1 MGVTRPAGARPSA
14 PSKTAEASQSRPGLA
29 ALWMAGAVASFTTLA
44 VAGRAVSVDLTTFEL
59 MFWRSLI
66 GLAILLGFVGLVR
79 PERAFATGRLPLH
92 LARNIAH
99 FAAQNLWFFAI
110 ATTPLAIVFALEFTT
125 PIWGLLLA
133 PLILGERLTRRGLL
147 GAAIGFAGILVVA
160 GPSTVA
166 LSPGLV
172 AAAACA
178 IGFALSITMTKI
190 LTRTEPLLVI
200 LMWLHVMQAIFA
212 AVIVGHDG
220 HIALPAPE
228 RLHWMVLIGI
238 TGLTAH
244 LCLTRALQSA
254 PASLVMPMDFARLPV
269 IAIVAMLVYGE
280 PLDPFVLAGAALI
293 FLGNWVNLR
302 NRAA

>member
-1 MGVTRPAGARPSA
+1 MTAAPRVTSGPPVRPV
-14 PSKTAEASQSRPGLA
+14 TA
-29 ALWMAGAVASFTTLA
+29 ALWMAGAIASFTTLA
-44 VAGRAVSVDLTTFEL
+44 VAGRAVSVDLSTFEL

-66 GLAILLGFVGLVR
+66 GLAILLAFIAVVR
-79 PERAFATGRLPLH
+79 PDRAFATDRLPLH
-92 LARNIAH
+92 LARNVAH

-147 GAAIGFAGILVVA
+147 GAAIGFAGILLVA
-160 GPSTVA
+160 RPSAAT
-166 LSPGLV
+166 LSPGLI

-178 IGFALSITMTKI
+178 IGFALSITATKI

-200 LMWLHVMQAIFA
+200 LVWLHILQAVFA
-212 AVIVGHDG
+212 ALIAGHDG
-220 HIALPAPE
+220 QIALPAPE
-228 RLHWMVLIGI
+228 RMHWMVLIGI

-269 IAIVAMLVYGE
+269 IAVVAMLVYGE
-280 PLDPFVLAGAALI
+280 RLDPLVLAGAALI

-302 NRAA
+302 HRAG